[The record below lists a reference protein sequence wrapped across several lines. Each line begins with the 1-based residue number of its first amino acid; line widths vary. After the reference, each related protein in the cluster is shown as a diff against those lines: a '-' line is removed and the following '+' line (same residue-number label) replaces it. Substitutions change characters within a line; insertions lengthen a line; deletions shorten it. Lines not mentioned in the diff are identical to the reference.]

1 DQWSEKDTAIAKA
14 KQEAGIVSVTDA
26 QKSVWDQNSI
36 YWVVEGTNK
45 TGQEVMVWV
54 QFTDQGKPKEG
65 QNTVHQELL
74 SSGMSKEKM
83 KAKIKSS
90 IPGIKDMRLVP
101 GVYNGEYVW
110 QLFYKVDLKLDLKPN
125 VNLADLA
132 DKISTEGKSVVG
144 TRALKFDFV
153 DHSSDKLNQ
162 YWDKAMFSV
171 AEAMENKRY
180 TEIPVKLQDLAKG
193 TGIQT
198 KAEMDTKNVYITLT
212 DGSSSK
218 FLVLPR
224 VNVIPLII
232 AGLMIGGLLFMTNMR
247 GGLTVGAASERKRKK
262 GGPKKLTFEEI
273 GGQDNAKQ
281 ELREA
286 LDFLI
291 RHDEIQK
298 LGIRP
303 LKGILLTGPPG
314 TGKTLM
320 AKAAAHYTDSVFVAA
335 SGSEFV
341 EMYVGVGAGRVRDL
355 FRDARNRAAKENK
368 QSAIIFI
375 DEIDVIGGKREGGQ
389 QREYDQTLNQLLTE
403 MDGIYSSDSP
413 RILLIAATNRKE
425 MLDSALL
432 RPGRFDRH
440 IQVDLP
446 DKKGRKH
453 ILELHAK
460 NKPLHE
466 DVNLDKIAE
475 ESYGFSGAQ
484 LESVMNEAAI
494 YTMREGLKE
503 IEQRHLSM
511 SIDKVMMG
519 ERTDRESTIEEKK
532 RVAIHELGHAIMAE
546 LVRPGSV
553 SQVALS
559 PRGKALG
566 YVRHNPQSEQYLT
579 RSLLENHRII
589 FDKSLDILL
598 AEETLSGEQFRK
610 LFHEFSLLPA

>member
-1 DQWSEKDTAIAKA
+1 
-14 KQEAGIVSVTDA
+14 
-26 QKSVWDQNSI
+26 
-36 YWVVEGTNK
+36 
-45 TGQEVMVWV
+45 M
-54 QFTDQGKPKEG
+54 PRLLKEILIG
-65 QNTVHQELL
+65 
-74 SSGMSKEKM
+74 
-83 KAKIKSS
+83 
-90 IPGIKDMRLVP
+90 
-101 GVYNGEYVW
+101 
-110 QLFYKVDLKLDLKPN
+110 F
-125 VNLADLA
+125 
-132 DKISTEGKSVVG
+132 
-144 TRALKFDFV
+144 
-153 DHSSDKLNQ
+153 
-162 YWDKAMFSV
+162 
-171 AEAMENKRY
+171 
-180 TEIPVKLQDLAKG
+180 IPVLFIFLG
-193 TGIQT
+193 FIGI
-198 KAEMDTKNVYITLT
+198 NVVP
-212 DGSSSK
+212 
-218 FLVLPR
+218 LVL
-224 VNVIPLII
+224 I
-232 AGLMIGGLLFMTNMR
+232 GLLVGGLLFLTNLR
-247 GGLTVGAASERKRKK
+247 GGLAVGAGAERKRKK
-262 GGPKKLTFEEI
+262 KGLKKLTFEQI

-291 RHDEIQK
+291 KHEEIRQ

-303 LKGILLTGPPG
+303 IKGILLTGPPG

-320 AKAAAHYTDSVFVAA
+320 AKAAAHYTDSVFVAS

-341 EMYVGVGAGRVRDL
+341 EMYVGVGAGRVREL

-453 ILELHAK
+453 ILELHAQ
-460 NKPLHE
+460 NKPLHAE
-466 DVNLDKIAE
+466 ANLEKIAE
-475 ESYGFSGAQ
+475 ESFGFSGAQ

-494 YTMREGLKE
+494 YAMREGLQE

-519 ERTDRESTIEEKK
+519 ERTDRESTLEEKK

-566 YVRHNPQSEQYLT
+566 YVRHNPQQEQYLYT
-579 RSLLENHRII
+579 KTFLEEQIMIALGGAAAEEIFYGGRSTGSSNDFEQALNIVQTMMKSGLTSLGIMDMDMVTKEELMKENHAILETLMKRTRTMLEERRVI
-589 FDKSLDILL
+589 FEQSLDILL
-598 AEETLSGEQFRK
+598 KEETLSGEQFRC
-610 LFHEFSLLPA
+610 LFREHSLLPA